1 MTASDKQSVTHD
13 GTCPTQAGFVP
24 RAVQESGHV
33 QVWPHSVTSPTPD
46 GAAPCALTQMLIEL
60 LKPAVEA
67 QTKAPLASPKG
78 SSCEGMAQQ
87 HAAKDAPGSA
97 EQRGERCR
105 FGSQDPVHAPPQLAT
120 PLLCPCEGT
129 AITTLLRNGHRIM
142 LCAHAPSPHKQ
153 VTAE

>member
-78 SSCEGMAQQ
+78 SSCEGMPQQ

-105 FGSQDPVHAPPQLAT
+105 FGSQDPVRAPPQLAT
-120 PLLCPCEGT
+120 PLLCHCEGT
-129 AITTLLRNGHRIM
+129 AITTLLRNVHRIM
-142 LCAHAPSPHKQ
+142 CYVHMHPLL
-153 VTAE
+153 TNR